1 MKITSFFPLLF
12 IFIIVFQSCKNDEI
26 TNDEYEIVNLLTSK
40 ISKSIPP
47 PPPSISMKMGEK
59 EYENFLEN
67 EMKKDSI
74 KNSKKTFHIYF
85 KDTLVAIDKEFSNK
99 LFERIDGFEE
109 FYLMK
114 INKELM
120 KSKKID
126 LTKIHFPKN
135 IVLDKKYNENY
146 NERNDNF
153 IDNFWIS
160 RIIFNQNKN
169 KAIVEFNSSSGGSKI
184 YLSKV
189 NGKWKMIEVFNSW
202 VS

>member
-74 KNSKKTFHIYF
+74 KNSKKTFHIYV

-99 LFERIDGFEE
+99 LLERIDGFEE